1 MNRDGG
7 GRNRIQ
13 LVVAMGSRHAI
24 IVPLPAQG
32 HVIPLIALSHSLVA
46 HGFRI
51 TFINSEFNHEHV
63 VASLSQNGGDGVEGI
78 QMVSFPDGLAP
89 REDRNDIQKLTEG
102 IRRVMPGHLEELI
115 KQMNT
120 SKGDRVSC
128 VIADGAMG
136 WALQVAQKMGI
147 RSAAFWPA
155 SAALHAIFLHIPEMI
170 QDGIIDANGMSER
183 SETFQLSPGM
193 PSVHTS
199 QLPWNCAGNLE
210 AERFFFKCMLS
221 NNQGRKLAET
231 IICNSFYDLE
241 SPSFTLFPNLL
252 PVGPLLTSQ
261 QFGKAVGHFWQVDTT
276 CMSWLDEQPAN
287 SVIYAAFG
295 SLAVFNQHQ
304 FQELALGLELS
315 GRPFLWVVRHDL
327 TDRTDDAWLDGFRDR
342 VKGQGKLVGWSPQQQ
357 VLAHPSIAC
366 FFSHCGWNSTLEG
379 VKNGVPFLC
388 WPYFADQFLN
398 RSYICDVWKTGLNI
412 DPDDK
417 GFVPKEQIKEKGDQI
432 FLNEEMK
439 ARALMWKDIANRCI
453 KEGGSSYK
461 NFKSFVDSMKE

>member
-1 MNRDGG
+1 
-7 GRNRIQ
+7 
-13 LVVAMGSRHAI
+13 MGSRHAI
-24 IVPLPAQG
+24 IVPVPAQG
-32 HVIPLIALSHSLVA
+32 HVIPLMALSHSLVA

-63 VASLSQNGGDGVEGI
+63 VASLSQNGGDGVERI

-89 REDRNDIQKLTEG
+89 HEDRKDIQKLTEG
-102 IRRVMPGHLEELI
+102 IGGVMPGHLEELI
-115 KQMNT
+115 KQNT
-120 SKGDRVSC
+120 SKGDRVTC
-128 VIADGAMG
+128 VIADRSMG

-155 SAALHAIFLHIPEMI
+155 SAAVLALFLSIPKMI
-170 QDGIIDANGMSER
+170 QDGIIDADGMPEKSER
-183 SETFQLSPGM
+183 FQLSPGM
-193 PSVHTS
+193 PSVHAS

-241 SPSFTLFPNLL
+241 SPSFTLIPNLL

-261 QFGKAVGHFWQVDTT
+261 QFGKAVGHFWQADTT

-295 SLAVFNQHQ
+295 SFAVFNQHQ

-315 GRPFLWVVRHDL
+315 GHPFLWVVRDDL
-327 TDRTDDAWLDGFRDR
+327 TDETDDAWLDGFRDR
-342 VKGQGKLVGWSPQQQ
+342 VRGQGKLVGWSPQQQ

-388 WPYFADQFLN
+388 WPYFGDQFLN
-398 RSYICDVWKTGLNI
+398 RSYICDVWKTGLSI

-417 GFVPKEQIKEKGDQI
+417 GFVPREQIKEKVDQI

-439 ARALMWKDIANRCI
+439 ARAPLMWKDIANRCT

>member
-1 MNRDGG
+1 
-7 GRNRIQ
+7 
-13 LVVAMGSRHAI
+13 MGSPHAI
-24 IVPLPAQG
+24 IIPYPAQG
-32 HVIPLIALSHSLVA
+32 HVIPLLALSHSLVA
-46 HGFRI
+46 HGFKI
-51 TFINSEFNHEHV
+51 TFINSEFNHDRV
-63 VASLSQNGGDGVEGI
+63 VASLSKGGDGVEGI
-78 QMVSFPDGLAP
+78 HMVSFPDGLAP
-89 REDRNDIQKLTEG
+89 GEDRNDLRKLTEG
-102 IRRVMPGHLEELI
+102 FVRVMPRCLEELI
-115 KQMNT
+115 ERMNT
-120 SKGDRVSC
+120 SGGDRVTC
-128 VIADGAMG
+128 VIADGNMG
-136 WALQVAQKMGI
+136 WALEVAQKMGI

-155 SAALHAIFLHIPEMI
+155 STAVLALFLNIPNLI
-170 QDGIIDANGMSER
+170 QDGIIDANGMPER

-193 PSVHTS
+193 PPWNTS
-199 QLPWNCAGNLE
+199 QFSWKCARDLE
-210 AERFFFKCMLS
+210 GERIIFKFITS
-221 NNQGRKLAET
+221 NNQAMELAKT

-261 QFGKAVGHFWQVDTT
+261 QIGKAVGHLWQVDTN

-287 SVIYAAFG
+287 SVIYVAFG

-315 GRPFLWVVRHDL
+315 GHPFLWVVRRNLADGI
-327 TDRTDDAWLDGFRDR
+327 DDAWLDGFRDR

-366 FFSHCGWNSTLEG
+366 FLSHCGWNSTLEG

-398 RSYICDVWKTGLNI
+398 QTYICDVWKTGLSI
-412 DPDDK
+412 DPDDR
-417 GFVPKEQIKEKGDQI
+417 GFVPREQIKEKVDQI

-453 KEGGSSYK
+453 KEGGSSHK